1 VELPTLTGL
10 EPLVSLP
17 RVGVPEA
24 ALGLEMSGA
33 LGRAS
38 VRPLPTLVTALLNP
52 PALGRLACAAAL
64 YQGICGAT
72 LPAHIAACSPVKVP
86 DTTQACNL
94 TEHPTANTALTAQPL
109 ACLENDS

>member
-1 VELPTLTGL
+1 MELPTLTGL
-10 EPLVSLP
+10 EPLASLP
-17 RVGVPEA
+17 TVGVPEA

-72 LPAHIAACSPVKVP
+72 LPAQHAVQQVP
-86 DTTQACNL
+86 DTMQACTPTKQL
-94 TEHPTANTALTAQPL
+94 TANI
-109 ACLENDS
+109 

>member
-1 VELPTLTGL
+1 LPTLTGL

-72 LPAHIAACSPVKVP
+72 WLAYIAACSLRKVP
-86 DTTQACNL
+86 HKMQACK
-94 TEHPTANTALTAQPL
+94 PI
-109 ACLENDS
+109 

>member
-1 VELPTLTGL
+1 MPTLTGL

-17 RVGVPEA
+17 TVGVPEA

-64 YQGICGAT
+64 YQGTCVAV
-72 LPAHIAACSPVKVP
+72 LPAHFAACSPVKLP
-86 DTTQACNL
+86 DTMQACNHTKQL
-94 TEHPTANTALTAQPL
+94 TANI
-109 ACLENDS
+109 